1 MTSDTEQ
8 SRCCRRRGRPRVMR
22 QVSEDSQVRCYAPQ
36 CCPHEDN
43 ESVVL
48 LPEELELLK
57 LIDLDGM
64 EQEEAAGAMGV
75 SRKTVW
81 RDLHEARRK
90 ITDALVNGKAIEVD
104 GCPRKND
111 GRCPRW
117 TEGQCPRRDS
127 GFCPRDQPETG

>member
-1 MTSDTEQ
+1 
-8 SRCCRRRGRPRVMR
+8 
-22 QVSEDSQVRCYAPQ
+22 
-36 CCPHEDN
+36 
-43 ESVVL
+43 
-48 LPEELELLK
+48 
-57 LIDLDGM
+57 M